1 MSDINLIPKEYKG
14 GRINFRDIFSKTG
27 GVILILLIL
36 SLLIYGGLLFYK
48 NKTQRELNKIKQD
61 IVNLDAKRNS
71 ESELAIYYADQKINL
86 VEDLFKKHFY
96 WSELFGKIQEL
107 AVPEVYF
114 SDFKSVFLNEQ
125 LEINLNGSARTYT
138 SLARQMVGF
147 KEDSLVEKITLKDV
161 NSNEEGGI
169 EFGFSIIFK
178 KDILTSKI
186 EKND

>member
-1 MSDINLIPKEYKG
+1 MWTIN
-14 GRINFRDIFSKTG
+14 DIF
-27 GVILILLIL
+27 GVIVILLWAGWFIFVVL
-36 SLLIYGGLLFYK
+36 KFIMY
-48 NKTQRELNKIKQD
+48 
-61 IVNLDAKRNS
+61 
-71 ESELAIYYADQKINL
+71 
-86 VEDLFKKHFY
+86 DLFKKHFY